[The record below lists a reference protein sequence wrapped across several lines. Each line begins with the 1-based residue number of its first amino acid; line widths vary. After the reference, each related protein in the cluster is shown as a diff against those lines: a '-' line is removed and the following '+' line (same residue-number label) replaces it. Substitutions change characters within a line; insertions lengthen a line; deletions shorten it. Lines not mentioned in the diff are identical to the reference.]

1 MLETP
6 SPTKRSKKWAA
17 CARPRNSSAM
27 AALLRLLPSLLLA
40 VAPAAG
46 QLQRVELIQD
56 PPPFVPGGPPI
67 LVNMVN
73 MMERVMNDLVPQIPI
88 IGEPELAAGPVLPG
102 PVIPGPEIAAPEEVS
117 KESRINQ
124 SAEPQPD
131 DVAIDIKVVPLGGPS
146 LGLGGI
152 ILPLPRFQREPVASA
167 SKGKDMLRKKHN
179 ATKPTAGS
187 AESEHRKVA
196 VLEVV
201 RENKSHPVLLPVSN
215 SDVSSS
221 NETNEKPSPSPSSSS
236 AASELPSSS
245 KSGLRLRSP
254 AKLAQQKLQ
263 DEDTPVVAVQADSSV
278 ASSRR
283 APKVEKVSQSEP
295 GRVTTFGSNNTDLA
309 SSSTETGIAAACYAL
324 FLRHGL
330 LLLVLAVVCGISCLL
345 GALLPVFCRRRRA
358 QVSQY
363 PPKRRFIPARIFTDP
378 QMMRKFRRR
387 EHMVA

>member
-1 MLETP
+1 M
-6 SPTKRSKKWAA
+6 KRSRKCTA

-27 AALLRLLPSLLLA
+27 AALLLLLPSLLLA

-46 QLQRVELIQD
+46 QLQRVEIIQD

-73 MMERVMNDLVPQIPI
+73 MMERMMNDLVPQPLIPV
-88 IGEPELAAGPVLPG
+88 IGEPELADGPLVPG
-102 PVIPGPEIAAPEEVS
+102 PLIPGPAIPGPGNAAAEEAS
-117 KESRINQ
+117 NESRINE
-124 SAEPQPD
+124 SAEPQPV
-131 DVAIDIKVVPLGGPS
+131 DVAIDIKVVPLGGPGS
-146 LGLGGI
+146 GLGGI

-167 SKGKDMLRKKHN
+167 SKGKDMLRKRHN
-179 ATKPTAGS
+179 ATKSSAGHAKS
-187 AESEHRKVA
+187 GHRKVA
-196 VLEVV
+196 MLEVV
-201 RENKSHPVLLPVSN
+201 RANNSHPVLLPVSN
-215 SDVSSS
+215 SDVNSKK
-221 NETNEKPSPSPSSSS
+221 ETKDKPSPSPSSSS

-254 AKLAQQKLQ
+254 AESAQQQLQ
-263 DEDTPVVAVQADSSV
+263 DEGTPVVAVQADSSV

-283 APKVEKVSQSEP
+283 APKVAKVSQSAL
-295 GRVTTFGSNNTDLA
+295 GGVATFGANYTDPT

-330 LLLVLAVVCGISCLL
+330 LLLVLAVICGISCLL
-345 GALLPVFCRRRRA
+345 GALLPIFCRRRRA

-363 PPKRRFIPARIFTDP
+363 PPKRRFVPARIFADP
-378 QMMRKFRRR
+378 QMMRMFRRR